1 MNTRSQS
8 QSLASRVAALPSLPM
23 SELWALWDKYFPRR
37 PAHHHRDFVQA
48 RVAYCMQQQELG
60 GIESDVRRQLVRIGE
75 YQSQI
80 NPRSKTETHVIPGTQ
95 LIREYDNREHRVI
108 ATADGSFEYEGK
120 QFKSLSAAARFIT
133 GSQWSGPLF
142 FGLVKTQ
149 RRAK

>member
-48 RVAYCMQQQELG
+48 RVAYGMQRQELG
-60 GIESDVRRQLVRIGE
+60 GIEADVRKQLVRIGE

-80 NPRSKTETHVIPGTQ
+80 NPCSKTETHVIPGTL
-95 LIREYDNREHRVI
+95 LIREYENREHRVT
-108 ATADGSFEYEGK
+108 AKADGNFEYEGK